1 MYKWQKHNRKF
12 DNTHNKYNNV
22 IGMKIIFEKPTN
34 KETEIFQ
41 TLLIKKCLFACALIV
56 LVFHFTSKIKHLFM
70 KLLSN

>member
-1 MYKWQKHNRKF
+1 
-12 DNTHNKYNNV
+12 
-22 IGMKIIFEKPTN
+22 MKIIFEKPTN